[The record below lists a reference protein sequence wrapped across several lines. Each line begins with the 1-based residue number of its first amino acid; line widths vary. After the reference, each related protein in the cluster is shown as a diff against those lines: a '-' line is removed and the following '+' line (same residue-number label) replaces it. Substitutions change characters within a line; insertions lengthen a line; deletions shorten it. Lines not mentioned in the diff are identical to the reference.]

1 MPEAGPNATELVD
14 PDEGDD
20 TFVDPEAY
28 LRDGDAMLP
37 ATLSGISGAWIGGLV
52 AASTGCALAVVG
64 LTLPWA
70 GLSSSSPGRPT
81 FVYVSDFGPVL
92 GPAAAAVLVMSAMFA
107 GVAFASRSRLGA
119 ILRSVTVLILVL
131 GAVATV
137 AITVYLV
144 RGQTLDI
151 VDQVAGSTVEITV
164 QSVTP
169 LAGAILYVF
178 GAMLLALGTMAS
190 VRLPES
196 LVQDS
201 RTTEFAKA
209 VAVLRTTL
217 RWVMTLLALGLAVAS
232 IALPWYRQLPATG
245 RSEGM
250 VVVVTVRDIHLWQGT
265 YRIGL
270 IAGILLYVAT
280 LVAAQ
285 GGAYR
290 AATLLRAIGMMVS
303 TAVVA
308 ILLVGLGA
316 LRRGDPVGD
325 RVVNWVNPA
334 LHAAAGYFVAIAA
347 MIALFCSIALLSST
361 TTRESA
367 ATTGDEPPSTDE
379 GDE

>member
-1 MPEAGPNATELVD
+1 MSEPDPSATELVD

-20 TFVDPEAY
+20 TVVDPEAY
-28 LRDGDAMLP
+28 LREGDAMLP

-70 GLSSSSPGRPT
+70 GLSSDSPGRPR
-81 FVYVSDFGPVL
+81 FVYVSDFGPAL
-92 GPAAAAVLVMSAMFA
+92 GPTAAALLVISAMLA

-119 ILRSVTVLILVL
+119 MLRSVTALIMML
-131 GAVATV
+131 GAVATL

-144 RGQTLDI
+144 RGQTLN
-151 VDQVAGSTVEITV
+151 VADQDTGSTVEITV
-164 QSVTP
+164 QSATP
-169 LAGAILYVF
+169 ATGAFLYAFGAI
-178 GAMLLALGTMAS
+178 LLALGTVAS
-190 VRLPES
+190 TRLPAP

-201 RTTEFAKA
+201 RTTEVAKA
-209 VAVLRTTL
+209 VAVLRTAL

-232 IALPWYRQLPATG
+232 IALPWYRQNPATG

-250 VVVVTVRDIHLWQGT
+250 VTAVTVGDIHLWQGT
-265 YRIGL
+265 YRVGL

-285 GGAYR
+285 VGAYR
-290 AATLLRAIGMMVS
+290 AATVLRGIGMMVS
-303 TAVVA
+303 TVVVT
-308 ILLVGLGA
+308 ILLVGLAA

-334 LHAAAGYFVAIAA
+334 PHAAAGYFVAIAA
-347 MIALFCSIALLSST
+347 MIALLCSIALLSYT
-361 TTRESA
+361 TTPESA
-367 ATTGDEPPSTDE
+367 ATTGDEPPSADM